1 MKLKFNKKSIKELS
15 VNKTL
20 ATKMTPAV
28 AGGYGPATMDDA
40 CNSLRVCWT
49 FRNGQA
55 NCEIWGDDR

>member
-15 VNKTL
+15 VNKIL
-20 ATKMTPAV
+20 VTKMTPAV
-28 AGGYGPATMDDA
+28 AGGNGAATMGDA
-40 CNSLRVCWT
+40 CNSLQVCWT